1 MVTASAAMLEA
12 LQEAGVSYI
21 FANFGSDHPALIEAI
36 AEARS
41 LGRPIP
47 AVVTCPHEM
56 VAMTCAHGYAQ
67 LTGRAQAVVV
77 HVDCGT
83 QSLGGAV
90 HNAAKARIPV
100 FVFAGLSP
108 STQEGEATGSRNEF
122 IQWIQDVPDQRGIVR
137 QYMKYDNELRNAGN
151 VKQIV
156 HRSLQLAHSDPKGPV
171 YLVGARE
178 VMEAET
184 QSVAIDVGEWPPIA
198 PTPLA
203 EAAVASLVDA
213 FQRAARP
220 LIVTSYVGR
229 NPAAVTE
236 LVRFCG
242 RLGVGVLESV
252 PSYVNFPHNDPLYQ
266 GNHWNHP
273 FQNRALAEA
282 DFILVV
288 DSDVPWIP
296 TVSKPSDGASIAI
309 IDVDPLK
316 QSTPLWSIKAR
327 QCYRADAATA
337 FAQLNARLDRIEIDE
352 EAAERRRRHYAERH
366 RERKAELDRREAPS
380 GDVITPEYL
389 TACVRRQVGL
399 EAIVLNEGIT
409 NYPAICDHMAREL
422 PGTMFASGG
431 GSLGWTGGAAIGM
444 KLAAPGKTFVAL
456 TGDGS
461 YMFSAPSAV
470 HWMARRYRTPF
481 LQIIYNNRGWNAP
494 KFSAL
499 AVHPDGFASRA
510 KDLDLSFDP
519 PPDYSGIAA
528 AAGGA
533 YARVVKRPQD
543 VEAAVAEG
551 LRVVLEESAA
561 RCSTCGCR
569 ISDRYADPQ
578 RDPGLHRGRLLK
590 FRR

>member
-1 MVTASAAMLEA
+1 MYTASAAMLEA

-41 LGRPIP
+41 LGRSIP

-108 STQEGEATGSRNEF
+108 ATQEGEATGSRNEF

-137 QYMKYDNELRNAGN
+137 QYMKYDNELRHAGN

-184 QSVAIDVGEWPPIA
+184 QSVAIDVAEWPPIA

-203 EAAVASLVDA
+203 ETAVTSLVDA
-213 FQRAARP
+213 FQKAARP

-229 NPAAVTE
+229 NPAAVIE
-236 LVRFCG
+236 LVRFCS

-252 PSYVNFPHNDPLYQ
+252 PSYVNYPHNDPLYQ

-337 FAQLNARLDRIEIDE
+337 FAQFNARLDRIEIDE

-366 RERKAELDRREAPS
+366 RERKAELDRREEPS

-389 TACVRRQVGL
+389 TACVRRQVGF

-409 NYPAICDHMAREL
+409 NYPAICDHMARER

-499 AVHPDGFASRA
+499 AIHPDGFASRA

-519 PPDYSGIAA
+519 PPDYSAIAA

-533 YARVVKRPQD
+533 YARVVKRPQE

-551 LRVVLEESAA
+551 LRVVLEEQ
-561 RCSTCGCR
+561 RCAVLDVWLSH
-569 ISDRYADPQ
+569 
-578 RDPGLHRGRLLK
+578 L
-590 FRR
+590 

>member
-1 MVTASAAMLEA
+1 MVSASAAMLEA
-12 LQEAGVSYI
+12 LEEAGVSYI
-21 FANFGSDHPALIEAI
+21 FANFGSDHPALLESI

-41 LGRPIP
+41 SGRPIP
-47 AVVTCPHEM
+47 AIVTCPNEM
-56 VAMTCAHGYAQ
+56 VAMSCAHGYAQ

-90 HNAAKARIPV
+90 HNAARARIPM

-108 STQEGEATGSRNEF
+108 ATQQGEARGSRNEF
-122 IQWIQDVPDQRGIVR
+122 IHWIQDVSDQRGIVR
-137 QYMKYDNELRNAGN
+137 PYMKYDNELRNAGN
-151 VKQIV
+151 VKEIV
-156 HRSLQLAHSDPKGPV
+156 HRSLQIAHSDPKGPV

-184 QSVAIDVGEWPPIA
+184 GRVAMDAADWPPIA
-198 PTPLA
+198 PTPLP
-203 EAAVASLVDA
+203 EAAVTSLVDSI
-213 FQRAARP
+213 QKAARP
-220 LIVTSYVGR
+220 LIVTSSVGR

-236 LVRFCG
+236 LARFCG

-252 PSYVNFPHNDPLYQ
+252 PSYVNFSHNDPLYQ
-266 GNHWNHP
+266 GNQWNEP
-273 FQNRALAEA
+273 FQNRALKEA

-296 TVSKPSDGASIAI
+296 TVSKPSEGAAIAI

-316 QSTPLWSIKAR
+316 ESTPLWSIKAR
-327 QCYRADAATA
+327 HCYRADATIA
-337 FAQLNARLDRIEIDE
+337 FAQLNAQLDRVEIDK

-366 RERKAELDRREAPS
+366 EERKAELDRRQAPS
-380 GDVITPEYL
+380 GDVITPEFL
-389 TACVRRQVGL
+389 TACVRRRVGP

-409 NYPAICDHMAREL
+409 NYPAICNHMAREQ

-431 GSLGWTGGAAIGM
+431 GSLGWSGGAAIGM
-444 KLAAPGKTFVAL
+444 KLAAPEKTFVVMS
-456 TGDGS
+456 GDGS
-461 YMFSAPSAV
+461 YMFSQPSTV

-481 LQIIYNNRGWNAP
+481 LQVIYNNRGWKAP

-510 KDLDLSFDP
+510 EDLDLSFDP
-519 PPDYSGIAA
+519 PPDYSGVAA

-533 YARVVKRPQD
+533 FARVVKRPQD

-551 LRVVLEESAA
+551 LRVVLEES
-561 RCSTCGCR
+561 RCAVIDVWLSH
-569 ISDRYADPQ
+569 
-578 RDPGLHRGRLLK
+578 L
-590 FRR
+590 

>member
-12 LQEAGVSYI
+12 LQEAGVAYI

-41 LGRPIP
+41 LGRSIP
-47 AVVTCPHEM
+47 TVVTCPHEM

-108 STQEGEATGSRNEF
+108 ATQEGEATGSRNEF

-198 PTPLA
+198 PIPLA

-229 NPAAVTE
+229 NPAAVAE

-252 PSYVNFPHNDPLYQ
+252 PSYVNFPHNDPMYQ

-296 TVSKPSDGASIAI
+296 TVSKPSEGAAIAI

-327 QCYRADAATA
+327 QGYRADAATA
-337 FAQLNARLDRIEIDE
+337 FAQLNARLDRVEIGE
-352 EAAERRRRHYAERH
+352 EAAERRRQHYSERH
-366 RERKAELDRREAPS
+366 RERRADLDRREAPS
-380 GDVITPEYL
+380 DDVITPEYL

-399 EAIVLNEGIT
+399 EAIALNEGIT
-409 NYPAICDHMAREL
+409 NYPAICDHMAREV

-444 KLAAPGKTFVAL
+444 KLADPAKTFVAL

-494 KFSAL
+494 RFSAL
-499 AVHPDGFASRA
+499 AVHPNGFASRA

-533 YARVVKRPQD
+533 YARVVKHPQE

-551 LRVVLEESAA
+551 LRVVLEES
-561 RCSTCGCR
+561 RCAVLDVWLSH
-569 ISDRYADPQ
+569 
-578 RDPGLHRGRLLK
+578 L
-590 FRR
+590 

>member
-1 MVTASAAMLEA
+1 MYTASTAMLEA
-12 LQEAGVSYI
+12 LQEAGVSHI

-36 AEARS
+36 AEARA
-41 LGRPIP
+41 LKRPIP
-47 AVVTCPHEM
+47 AVVTCPNEM

-67 LTGRAQAVVV
+67 LTGRPQAVVV

-100 FVFAGLSP
+100 FVFAGMSP
-108 STQEGEATGSRNEF
+108 VSQEGEARGSRNEF
-122 IQWIQDVPDQRGIVR
+122 IHWLQDVHDQRGIVR
-137 QYMKYDNELRNAGN
+137 QYMKYDNEIRSAHN

-156 HRSLQLAHSDPKGPV
+156 HRSLQIARSDPKGPV

-178 VMEAET
+178 VMEEET
-184 QSVAIDVGEWPPIA
+184 ERVAVDLAEWPPIE

-213 FQRAARP
+213 VQKAQRP
-220 LIVTSYVGR
+220 LVVTSFLGR
-229 NPAAVTE
+229 NSAAVTE

-242 RLGVGVLESV
+242 RLGVGVLESA
-252 PSYVNFPHNDPLYQ
+252 PNSVNYPHGDELYQ
-266 GNHWNHP
+266 GNHWSQP

-282 DFILVV
+282 DLVLVV

-296 TVSKPSDGASIAI
+296 SVSKPSDKAAIAI

-316 QSTPLWSIKAR
+316 QSTPLWYIKAR
-327 QCYRADAATA
+327 QCHRADAATA
-337 FAQLNARLDRIEIDE
+337 FAQLNARLDRVEIDE
-352 EAAERRRRHYAERH
+352 AAAERRRRHYAERH
-366 RERKAELDRREAPS
+366 GERKAELARLEAS
-380 GDVITPEYL
+380 SAEIITPEYL
-389 TACVRRQVGL
+389 TGCVRRQVGL
-399 EAIVLNEGIT
+399 DAIVLSEGIT
-409 NYPAICDHMAREL
+409 NHHVIWDHMAREK
-422 PGTMFASGG
+422 PGTMFTSGG
-431 GSLGWTGGAAIGM
+431 SSLGWTGGAAIGM
-444 KLAAPGKTFVAL
+444 KLANPDKTVVAL

-481 LQIIYNNRGWNAP
+481 LQIIYNNRGWKAP
-494 KFSAL
+494 KFSTL

-510 KDLDLSFDP
+510 GDLDLSFDP

-533 YARVVKRPQD
+533 FARVVKRPED
-543 VEAAVAEG
+543 VEAGVAEG
-551 LRVVLEESAA
+551 LRVVREEQ
-561 RCSTCGCR
+561 RCAVL
-569 ISDRYADPQ
+569 DVWLAH
-578 RDPGLHRGRLLK
+578 L
-590 FRR
+590 

>member
-47 AVVTCPHEM
+47 AVVTCPNEM

-90 HNAAKARIPV
+90 HNAAKARIPA

-122 IQWIQDVPDQRGIVR
+122 IQWIQDVSDQRGIVR
-137 QYMKYDNELRNAGN
+137 PYMKYDNELRNARN

-178 VMEAET
+178 VMEEET
-184 QSVAIDVGEWPPIA
+184 QSVAIDVADWPPIA
-198 PTPLA
+198 PTPLP

-213 FQRAARP
+213 VQRAARP

-242 RLGVGVLESV
+242 RLGAGVLESV
-252 PSYVNFPHNDPLYQ
+252 PSTVNYPHSDPLYQ
-266 GNHWNHP
+266 GNQWNHP

-296 TVSKPSDGASIAI
+296 TVSKPSEGAAIAI

-337 FAQLNARLDRIEIDE
+337 FAQLNARLDRVAIDE
-352 EAAERRRRHYAERH
+352 EAVERRRRHYAERH
-366 RERKAELDRREAPS
+366 RERKAELARLEAPS

-389 TACVRRQVGL
+389 TACVRGQVGL

-431 GSLGWTGGAAIGM
+431 GSLGWSGGAAIGM
-444 KLAAPGKTFVAL
+444 KLAAPERTFVVMS
-456 TGDGS
+456 GDGS
-461 YMFSAPSAV
+461 YMFSQPSTV

-481 LQIIYNNRGWNAP
+481 LQIIYNNRGWKAP

-499 AVHPDGFASRA
+499 AIHPDGFASRA
-510 KDLDLSFDP
+510 EDLDLSFDP
-519 PPDYSGIAA
+519 PPDYSGVAA

-533 YARVVKRPQD
+533 FARVVKRAQD

-551 LRVVLEESAA
+551 LRVVLEER
-561 RCSTCGCR
+561 RCAVLDVWLSH
-569 ISDRYADPQ
+569 
-578 RDPGLHRGRLLK
+578 L
-590 FRR
+590 

>member
-1 MVTASAAMLEA
+1 MYTASAAMLEA

-41 LGRPIP
+41 LGRPTP
-47 AVVTCPHEM
+47 AIVTCPNEM

-137 QYMKYDNELRNAGN
+137 QYMKYDNELRNARN

-178 VMEAET
+178 VMEAE
-184 QSVAIDVGEWPPIA
+184 SERVAMDVAEWPPIA
-198 PTPLA
+198 PAALG
-203 EAAVASLVDA
+203 EAAAASLIDA
-213 FQRAARP
+213 IQRAARP

-229 NPAAVTE
+229 NPVAVDE
-236 LVRFCG
+236 LIRFCG
-242 RLGVGVLESV
+242 QLGVGVLESV
-252 PSYVNFPHNDPLYQ
+252 PSAVNYPHNDAMYQ
-266 GNHWNHP
+266 GNQWNHP

-296 TVSKPSDGASIAI
+296 TVSKPSDWAAIAI

-327 QCYRADAATA
+327 QVHRADAATA
-337 FAQLNARLDRIEIDE
+337 FAQLNARLDRIEIDG
-352 EAAERRRRHYAERH
+352 EAAERRRRHYSERH
-366 RERKAELDRREAPS
+366 RERKAELDRLESPD

-409 NYPAICDHMAREL
+409 NYPAICDHMAREK

-444 KLAAPGKTFVAL
+444 KLAEPHKTFVAL

-461 YMFSAPSAV
+461 YMFSQPSTV

-481 LQIIYNNRGWNAP
+481 LQIIYNNRGWKAP

-510 KDLDLSFDP
+510 EDLDLSFDP

-533 YARVVKRPQD
+533 FARAVKHPQD
-543 VEAAVAEG
+543 VEAAIAEG
-551 LRVVLEESAA
+551 LRVVIEEQ
-561 RCSTCGCR
+561 RCAVLDVWLSH
-569 ISDRYADPQ
+569 
-578 RDPGLHRGRLLK
+578 L
-590 FRR
+590 

>member
-1 MVTASAAMLEA
+1 MYTASTAMLEA

-21 FANFGSDHPALIEAI
+21 FANFGSDHPALVEAI
-36 AEARS
+36 AEARA

-47 AVVTCPHEM
+47 AVVTCPNEM
-56 VAMTCAHGYAQ
+56 VAMSCAHGYAQ

-83 QSLGGAV
+83 LSLGGAV
-90 HNAAKARIPV
+90 HNAAKARVPV

-108 STQEGEATGSRNEF
+108 FTQEGEARGSRNEF
-122 IQWIQDVPDQRGIVR
+122 IQWIQDVYDQRGIVR
-137 QYMKYDNELRNAGN
+137 QYMKYDNELRTARN

-156 HRSLQLAHSDPKGPV
+156 HRSLQFAHSDPKGPV
-171 YLVGARE
+171 YIVGARE
-178 VMEAET
+178 VMEEET
-184 QSVAIDVGEWPPIA
+184 ETVAIDGADWPPIA

-203 EAAVASLVDA
+203 DAAVADLVDA
-213 FQRAARP
+213 IEKAARP
-220 LIVTSYVGR
+220 LIVTSYLGR
-229 NPAAVTE
+229 NQSAVTE

-252 PSYVNFPHNDPLYQ
+252 PSTVNFPHNDPLYQ

-282 DFILVV
+282 DLILVI

-296 TVSKPSDGASIAI
+296 TVSRPNDTAAIAI

-316 QSTPLWSIKAR
+316 QSTPLWYIKAR

-337 FAQLNARLDRIEIDE
+337 LAQFNARLDRVGIDE
-352 EAAERRRRHYAERH
+352 KAAGRRRRHYARRH
-366 RERKAELDRREAPS
+366 RERKADLARLEPPGGE
-380 GDVITPEYL
+380 VVTPEYL

-399 EAIVLNEGIT
+399 DAIVVNEGIT
-409 NYPAICDHMAREL
+409 NNHVICDHMAREK
-422 PGTMFASGG
+422 PGTMFGIG
-431 GSLGWTGGAAIGM
+431 HGSLGWSGGAAIGM
-444 KLAAPGKTFVAL
+444 KLAAPEKTLVVMS
-456 TGDGS
+456 GDGS
-461 YMFSAPSAV
+461 YMFSQPSTV

-481 LQIIYNNRGWNAP
+481 LQIIFNNRGWKAP
-494 KFSAL
+494 KFSTL

-510 KDLDLSFDP
+510 GDLDLSFDP

-533 YARVVKRPQD
+533 FARVIKRPEE
-543 VEAAVAEG
+543 VEAGVAEG
-551 LRVVLEESAA
+551 LRAVLDEQ
-561 RCSTCGCR
+561 RCAVL
-569 ISDRYADPQ
+569 DVWLAH
-578 RDPGLHRGRLLK
+578 L
-590 FRR
+590 

>member
-1 MVTASAAMLEA
+1 MYTASAAMLEA

-184 QSVAIDVGEWPPIA
+184 QSVAIDLADWPPIA

-203 EAAVASLVDA
+203 EAAVASLVESVQKA
-213 FQRAARP
+213 TKP
-220 LIVTSYVGR
+220 LIVTSYLGR

-236 LVRFCG
+236 LVGFCG

-252 PSYVNFPHNDPLYQ
+252 PSYTNFPHNDPLYQ
-266 GNHWNHP
+266 GNQWNHP

-296 TVSKPSDGASIAI
+296 TVSKPSDGAAIAM

-352 EAAERRRRHYAERH
+352 EAADRRRRHYGERH
-366 RERKAELDRREAPS
+366 RERKAKLDRLEAPN
-380 GDVITPEYL
+380 GDVITSEYL
-389 TACVRRQVGL
+389 TACVRREVGP

-409 NYPAICDHMAREL
+409 NYPAICDHMAREH

-481 LQIIYNNRGWNAP
+481 LQIVYNNRGWNAP
-494 KFSAL
+494 RFSAL

-533 YARVVKRPQD
+533 FARIVKRPQD
-543 VEAAVAEG
+543 VEAAIAEG
-551 LRVVLEESAA
+551 LRVVLEEQ
-561 RCSTCGCR
+561 RCAVLDVWLSH
-569 ISDRYADPQ
+569 
-578 RDPGLHRGRLLK
+578 L
-590 FRR
+590 

>member
-1 MVTASAAMLEA
+1 MHTASAAMLEA

-47 AVVTCPHEM
+47 AVITCPHEM

-108 STQEGEATGSRNEF
+108 STQDGEAIGSRNEF

-184 QSVAIDVGEWPPIA
+184 RSVAIDVADWPPIA

-252 PSYVNFPHNDPLYQ
+252 PSTVNYPHNDPLYQ
-266 GNHWNHP
+266 GNQWNHP

-337 FAQLNARLDRIEIDE
+337 FAQFNARLDRIEIDE
-352 EAAERRRRHYAERH
+352 ETAERRRRHYAERH

-380 GDVITPEYL
+380 SDVITPEYL
-389 TACVRRQVGL
+389 TACVRRQVGF
-399 EAIVLNEGIT
+399 EAIILNEGIT
-409 NYPAICDHMAREL
+409 NYPAICDHMAREH

-551 LRVVLEESAA
+551 LRVVLEES
-561 RCSTCGCR
+561 RCAVLDVWLSH
-569 ISDRYADPQ
+569 
-578 RDPGLHRGRLLK
+578 L
-590 FRR
+590 

>member
-1 MVTASAAMLEA
+1 MYTASAAMLEA

-41 LGRPIP
+41 LGLPIP
-47 AVVTCPHEM
+47 SVITCPNEM
-56 VAMTCAHGYAQ
+56 VAMSCAHGYAQ

-108 STQEGEATGSRNEF
+108 ATQEGEARGSRNEF

-178 VMEAET
+178 VMEAQTEP
-184 QSVAIDVGEWPPIA
+184 VAIGVADWPPIA
-198 PTPLA
+198 PTPLS

-213 FQRAARP
+213 LQNAARP

-252 PSYVNFPHNDPLYQ
+252 PSYVNYPHGDPLYQ
-266 GNHWNHP
+266 GNQWNHP

-282 DFILVV
+282 DFVLVI

-296 TVSKPSDGASIAI
+296 TVSKPSDGAAIAI

-316 QSTPLWSIKAR
+316 QSTPLWCIKAR

-337 FAQLNARLDRIEIDE
+337 LAQLNARLDHIEIDE
-352 EAAERRRRHYAERH
+352 EAAERRCLHYAERH
-366 RERKAELDRREAPS
+366 RERKAELVRLEAPS

-389 TACVRRQVGL
+389 TACVRRQVEL

-444 KLAAPGKTFVAL
+444 KLAAPDKILVAL

-461 YMFSAPSAV
+461 YMFSSPSVV

-481 LQIIYNNRGWNAP
+481 LQIVYNNRGWKAP

-499 AVHPDGFASRA
+499 AVHPDGFAARA
-510 KDLDLSFDP
+510 EDLGLSFDP
-519 PPDYSGIAA
+519 PPDYSGVAA

-533 YARVVKRPQD
+533 FARIVKRPQD
-543 VEAAVAEG
+543 VEAAIAEG
-551 LRVVLEESAA
+551 LRAVIEES
-561 RCSTCGCR
+561 RCAVLDVWLSH
-569 ISDRYADPQ
+569 
-578 RDPGLHRGRLLK
+578 L
-590 FRR
+590 

>member
-1 MVTASAAMLEA
+1 MYTAGTAMLEA
-12 LQEAGVSYI
+12 LQEAGVAYI
-21 FANFGSDHPALIEAI
+21 FANFGSDHPALLEAI
-36 AEARS
+36 AEARA

-47 AVVTCPHEM
+47 AVVTSPNEM

-83 QSLGGAV
+83 QALGGAV
-90 HNAAKARIPV
+90 HNAAKARVPV

-108 STQEGEATGSRNEF
+108 STQEGEARGSRNEF
-122 IQWIQDVPDQRGIVR
+122 IQWIQDVSDQRGIVR
-137 QYMKYDNELRNAGN
+137 PYMKYDNELRSARN

-156 HRSLQLAHSDPKGPV
+156 HRSLQIAQSDPKGPV
-171 YLVGARE
+171 YIVGARE
-178 VMEAET
+178 VMEEET
-184 QSVAIDVGEWPPIA
+184 EAVAIDAADWPPIA
-198 PTPLA
+198 PAPLPD
-203 EAAVASLVDA
+203 AAVADLIEAVQKA
-213 FQRAARP
+213 RRP
-220 LIVTSYVGR
+220 LIVTSYLGR
-229 NPAAVTE
+229 NPAALTE
-236 LVRFCG
+236 LVRFCR

-252 PSYVNFPHNDPLYQ
+252 PSYVNYPHNDPLYQ
-266 GNHWNHP
+266 GNQWNHP
-273 FQNRALAEA
+273 FQNRALGEA

-296 TVSKPSDGASIAI
+296 TVSKPSEKAAIAI

-316 QSTPLWSIKAR
+316 QSTPLWYIKAR

-337 FAQLNARLDRIEIDE
+337 LAQLNAALDRAAIDE
-352 EAAERRRRHYAERH
+352 RAAERRRRHYAERH
-366 RERKAELDRREAPS
+366 RERAAELARLEAP
-380 GDVITPEYL
+380 GGEVITPEYL

-399 EAIVLNEGIT
+399 DAVVINEGIT
-409 NYPAICDHMAREL
+409 NYPAICDHMAREK

-444 KLAAPGKTFVAL
+444 KLAAPDKTFVVM

-461 YMFSAPSAV
+461 YMFSTPSTV

-481 LQIIYNNRGWNAP
+481 LSVIFNNRGWKAP

-519 PPDYSGIAA
+519 APDYSGIAA

-533 YARVVKRPQD
+533 FARVIKRPED
-543 VEAAVAEG
+543 VEAGVAEG
-551 LRVVLEESAA
+551 LRAVLDEQ
-561 RCSTCGCR
+561 RCAVL
-569 ISDRYADPQ
+569 DVWLAH
-578 RDPGLHRGRLLK
+578 L
-590 FRR
+590 

>member
-1 MVTASAAMLEA
+1 MYTASAAMLEA
-12 LQEAGVSYI
+12 LQEAGVSTI

-41 LGRPIP
+41 SGRPIP
-47 AVVTCPHEM
+47 AIVTCPNEM

-90 HNAAKARIPV
+90 HNAAKARVPV

-108 STQEGEATGSRNEF
+108 ATQEGEAKGSRNEF

-137 QYMKYDNELRNAGN
+137 HYMKYDNELRSPHN

-156 HRSLQLAHSDPKGPV
+156 HRSLQIAHSDPRGPV

-184 QSVAIDVGEWPPIA
+184 GRVAIDPAGWAPIA
-198 PTPLA
+198 AAPLP
-203 EAAVASLVDA
+203 EAAVEGLVDSIQKA
-213 FQRAARP
+213 ERP
-220 LIVTSYVGR
+220 LIVTSYLGR

-242 RLGVGVLESV
+242 RLGAGVLESV
-252 PSYVNFPHNDPLYQ
+252 PAYVNFPHNDPLYQ
-266 GNHWNHP
+266 GSHWNHP
-273 FQNRALAEA
+273 FQNRSLKEA

-296 TVSKPSDGASIAI
+296 TVSRPSEKAEIAI

-316 QSTPLWSIKAR
+316 ESTPLWSIGAR

-337 FAQLNARLDRIEIDE
+337 FAQLNARLDRIDIDE
-352 EAAERRRRHYAERH
+352 AAAARRRRHYAKRSEAR
-366 RERKAELDRREAPS
+366 RAELARLEAPKA
-380 GDVITPEYL
+380 DVITPEYL
-389 TACVRRQVGL
+389 TACVRRAVGPD
-399 EAIVLNEGIT
+399 AIALNEGIT
-409 NYPAICDHMAREL
+409 NYPAISDHMAREK

-444 KLAAPGKTFVAL
+444 KLAAPDKTIVAL

-461 YMFSAPSAV
+461 YMFSQPSTV

-481 LQIIYNNRGWNAP
+481 LQIVYNNRGWKAP
-494 KFSAL
+494 RFSAL
-499 AVHPDGFASRA
+499 AVHPGGFASRA
-510 KDLDLSFDP
+510 RDLDLSFDP

-533 YARVVKRPQD
+533 FARIVKRAED
-543 VEAAVAEG
+543 VEAAIADG
-551 LRVVLEESAA
+551 LRAVIEESRSAVLDVWL
-561 RCSTCGCR
+561 
-569 ISDRYADPQ
+569 SDP
-578 RDPGLHRGRLLK
+578 
-590 FRR
+590 

>member
-1 MVTASAAMLEA
+1 MYTASAAMLEA
-12 LQEAGVSYI
+12 LQEAGVYYI

-47 AVVTCPHEM
+47 AIVTCPNEM

-83 QSLGGAV
+83 QALGGAV

-108 STQEGEATGSRNEF
+108 ATQEGEATGSRNEF
-122 IQWIQDVPDQRGIVR
+122 IQWIQDVSDQRGIVR
-137 QYMKYDNELRNAGN
+137 PYMKYDNELRNSGN

-178 VMEAET
+178 VMEEEAER
-184 QSVAIDVGEWPPIA
+184 VAIDVADWPPIA
-198 PTPLA
+198 PIALP
-203 EAAVASLVDA
+203 EAAVASLIDA
-213 FQRAARP
+213 VQKAARP
-220 LIVTSYVGR
+220 LIVTSYVGC

-252 PSYVNFPHNDPLYQ
+252 PSYVNYPHGNPLYQ

-296 TVSKPSDGASIAI
+296 SVSKPSDGVSIAI

-327 QCYRADAATA
+327 RCYRADAATA
-337 FAQLNARLDRIEIDE
+337 FAQLNAHLDSVEIDE
-352 EAAERRRRHYAERH
+352 EAADRRRDHYARRH
-366 RERKAELDRREAPS
+366 RERKAELARLEAPS
-380 GDVITPEYL
+380 DEVITPEYV

-409 NYPAICDHMAREL
+409 NYPAICDHMAREH

-431 GSLGWTGGAAIGM
+431 GSLGWSGGAAIGM
-444 KLAAPGKTFVAL
+444 KLAAPEKTFVVMS
-456 TGDGS
+456 GDGS
-461 YMFSAPSAV
+461 YMFSQPSTV

-481 LQIIYNNRGWNAP
+481 LQIIFNNRGWKAP

-499 AVHPDGFASRA
+499 AIHPDGFASRA
-510 KDLDLSFDP
+510 EDLDLSFDP
-519 PPDYSGIAA
+519 PPDYSGVAA

-533 YARVVKRPQD
+533 FARVVKRPQD

-551 LRVVLEESAA
+551 LKVTLEER
-561 RCSTCGCR
+561 RCAVLDVWLSH
-569 ISDRYADPQ
+569 
-578 RDPGLHRGRLLK
+578 L
-590 FRR
+590 

>member
-1 MVTASAAMLEA
+1 MYTASAAMLEA
-12 LQEAGVSYI
+12 LQEAGISYI

-41 LGRPIP
+41 LGRSIP
-47 AVVTCPHEM
+47 AVVTCPNEM

-108 STQEGEATGSRNEF
+108 ATQEGEATGSRNEF

-137 QYMKYDNELRNAGN
+137 QYMKYDNELRNARN

-184 QSVAIDVGEWPPIA
+184 ASVAIDVAEWPPLA
-198 PTPLA
+198 PAPLA

-213 FQRAARP
+213 VQKAARP

-236 LVRFCG
+236 LVRFCS
-242 RLGVGVLESV
+242 RLGAGVLESV
-252 PSYVNFPHNDPLYQ
+252 PSYVNYPHNDPLYQ
-266 GNHWNHP
+266 GNQWNHP
-273 FQNRALAEA
+273 FQNSALAEA

-296 TVSKPSDGASIAI
+296 TVSKPSNGASIAI
-309 IDVDPLK
+309 LDVDPLK

-327 QCYRADAATA
+327 QCYQADAATA
-337 FAQLNARLDRIEIDE
+337 FAQLNARLDRVEIDE

-366 RERKAELDRREAPS
+366 RKRKAGIDRLEASS

-389 TACVRRQVGL
+389 TACVRSHVGL

-409 NYPAICDHMAREL
+409 NYPAICDHMAREH

-431 GSLGWTGGAAIGM
+431 GSLGWSGGAAIGM

-481 LQIIYNNRGWNAP
+481 LQIIYNNRGWKAP

-499 AVHPDGFASRA
+499 AIHPDGFASRA
-510 KDLDLSFDP
+510 EDLDLSFDP
-519 PPDYSGIAA
+519 PPDYSGVAA

-533 YARVVKRPQD
+533 FARIVKRPQD

-551 LRVVLEESAA
+551 LRVVLEEE
-561 RCSTCGCR
+561 RCAVL
-569 ISDRYADPQ
+569 DVWLAH
-578 RDPGLHRGRLLK
+578 L
-590 FRR
+590 

>member
-1 MVTASAAMLEA
+1 MYSASAAMLEA
-12 LQEAGVSYI
+12 LQEAGVSCI

-36 AEARS
+36 AEARAS
-41 LGRPIP
+41 GRAIP
-47 AVVTCPHEM
+47 AIVTCPNEM

-90 HNAAKARIPV
+90 HNAAKARVPV

-108 STQEGEATGSRNEF
+108 ATQEGEATGSRNEF

-137 QYMKYDNELRNAGN
+137 QYMKYDSELRSPHN

-156 HRSLQLAHSDPKGPV
+156 HRSLQIAHSDPRGPV

-178 VMEAET
+178 IMEAEARR
-184 QSVAIDVGEWPPIA
+184 VAMDSADWPPIA
-198 PTPLA
+198 PAPLA
-203 EAAVASLVDA
+203 EAAVASLADA
-213 FQRAARP
+213 MQKAARP

-236 LVRFCG
+236 LIRLCG

-273 FQNRALAEA
+273 FQNRALKDA
-282 DFILVV
+282 DFVLVV

-296 TVSKPSDGASIAI
+296 TVNKPSDGAAIAI

-316 QSTPLWSIKAR
+316 ESTPLWSIKAR
-327 QCYRADAATA
+327 RCYRADAATT
-337 FAQLNARLDRIEIDE
+337 FAQLNARLDSVGIDD
-352 EAAERRRRHYAERH
+352 EAAARRRRHYAAQH
-366 RERKAELDRREAPS
+366 QERKAALDRLESP
-380 GDVITPEYL
+380 GGEIITPEFL
-389 TACVRRQVGL
+389 TACVRNQVGP

-409 NYPAICDHMAREL
+409 NYPAICDHMARER

-431 GSLGWTGGAAIGM
+431 GSLGWSGGAAIGM
-444 KLAAPGKTFVAL
+444 KLAAPEKTFVVMS
-456 TGDGS
+456 GDGS
-461 YMFSAPSAV
+461 YMFSQPSTV

-510 KDLDLSFDP
+510 GDLDLSFDP
-519 PPDYSGIAA
+519 TPDYAGVAA

-533 YARVVKRPQD
+533 FARAVKRPQD
-543 VEAAVAEG
+543 VEAAIAEG
-551 LRVVLEESAA
+551 LRVVLEEQ
-561 RCSTCGCR
+561 RCAVIDVWLSH
-569 ISDRYADPQ
+569 
-578 RDPGLHRGRLLK
+578 L
-590 FRR
+590 

>member
-1 MVTASAAMLEA
+1 MYTASAAMLEA

-47 AVVTCPHEM
+47 AIVTCPNEM

-67 LTGRAQAVVV
+67 LTGRGQAVVV

-137 QYMKYDNELRNAGN
+137 QYMKYDNELRHARN

-171 YLVGARE
+171 YLVGVRE
-178 VMEAET
+178 VMEAE
-184 QSVAIDVGEWPPIA
+184 SERVAIDVADWPPIA
-198 PTPLA
+198 PVALG
-203 EAAVASLVDA
+203 EAAVASLIDA
-213 FQRAARP
+213 IQRAARP

-229 NPAAVTE
+229 NPVAVID
-236 LVRFCG
+236 LIHFCG

-252 PSYVNFPHNDPLYQ
+252 PSAVNYPHNDPMYQ

-296 TVSKPSDGASIAI
+296 TVSKPSDGASITI

-337 FAQLNARLDRIEIDE
+337 FAQLNARLDRTEIDE
-352 EAAERRRRHYAERH
+352 EAAERRRRHYSARH
-366 RERKAELDRREAPS
+366 RERKAELDRLESPD

-409 NYPAICDHMAREL
+409 NYPAICDHMAREK

-461 YMFSAPSAV
+461 YMFSQPSTV

-481 LQIIYNNRGWNAP
+481 LQIIYNNRGWKAP

-499 AVHPDGFASRA
+499 AVHPDGYASRA
-510 KDLDLSFDP
+510 EDLDLSFDP

-533 YARVVKRPQD
+533 YARVVKHPHD

-551 LRVVLEESAA
+551 LRVMLEES
-561 RCSTCGCR
+561 RCAVLDVWLSH
-569 ISDRYADPQ
+569 
-578 RDPGLHRGRLLK
+578 L
-590 FRR
+590 

>member
-1 MVTASAAMLEA
+1 MYSASAAMLEA
-12 LQEAGVSYI
+12 LQEAGVSCI

-41 LGRPIP
+41 SGRPIP
-47 AVVTCPHEM
+47 AIVTCPNEM

-83 QSLGGAV
+83 QALGGAV
-90 HNAAKARIPV
+90 HNAAKARVPV

-108 STQEGEATGSRNEF
+108 ATQEGEATGSRNEF

-137 QYMKYDNELRNAGN
+137 QYMKYDNELRSPHN

-156 HRSLQLAHSDPKGPV
+156 HRSLQFAHSDPKGPV

-178 VMEAET
+178 IMEAEAKR
-184 QSVAIDVGEWPPIA
+184 VAMDIADWPPIA
-198 PTPLA
+198 PAPLA

-213 FQRAARP
+213 MQKAARP

-273 FQNRALAEA
+273 FQNPALKEA
-282 DFILVV
+282 DFVLVV

-296 TVSKPSDGASIAI
+296 TVNKPGDGAAIAI

-316 QSTPLWSIKAR
+316 ESTPLWSIKAR
-327 QCYRADAATA
+327 RCYRADAATA
-337 FAQLNARLDRIEIDE
+337 FAQLNARLDSVEIDE
-352 EAAERRRRHYAERH
+352 EAAERRRRHYAARH
-366 RERKAELDRREAPS
+366 QERKAALDRLEAPG
-380 GDVITPEYL
+380 GDVITPEFL
-389 TACVRRQVGL
+389 TACVRNQVGP
-399 EAIVLNEGIT
+399 EAVVLNEGIT
-409 NYPAICDHMAREL
+409 NYPAICDHMARER

-431 GSLGWTGGAAIGM
+431 GSLGWSGGAAIGM
-444 KLAAPGKTFVAL
+444 KLAAPEKTFVVMS
-456 TGDGS
+456 GDGS
-461 YMFSAPSAV
+461 YMFSQPSTV

-481 LQIIYNNRGWNAP
+481 LQIVYNNRGWKAP

-510 KDLDLSFDP
+510 EDLDLSFDP
-519 PPDYSGIAA
+519 PPDYSGVAA

-533 YARVVKRPQD
+533 FARVVKRPQD
-543 VEAAVAEG
+543 VEAAIAEG
-551 LRVVLEESAA
+551 LRVVLEEQ
-561 RCSTCGCR
+561 RCAVIDVWLSH
-569 ISDRYADPQ
+569 
-578 RDPGLHRGRLLK
+578 L
-590 FRR
+590 

>member
-1 MVTASAAMLEA
+1 MYTASAAMLEA

-108 STQEGEATGSRNEF
+108 STQEGEAIGSRNEF

-137 QYMKYDNELRNAGN
+137 QYMKYDNELRNARN

-184 QSVAIDVGEWPPIA
+184 QSVAIDVADWPPIA
-198 PTPLA
+198 PTPLT

-213 FQRAARP
+213 VQKVEKP

-236 LVRFCG
+236 LVRFCR

-252 PSYVNFPHNDPLYQ
+252 PSYVNYPHNDPLYQ
-266 GNHWNHP
+266 GNQWNHP

-282 DFILVV
+282 DFVLVV

-296 TVSKPSDGASIAI
+296 TVSKPSDGAAIAI

-337 FAQLNARLDRIEIDE
+337 FAQFNARLDRIEIDE

-366 RERKAELDRREAPS
+366 RERKAKLDRLEAPS

-389 TACVRRQVGL
+389 TACVRRQVGF

-409 NYPAICDHMAREL
+409 NYPAICDHMARER

-481 LQIIYNNRGWNAP
+481 LQVIYNNRGWNAP

-499 AVHPDGFASRA
+499 AIHPDGFASRA
-510 KDLDLSFDP
+510 EDLDLSFDP

-533 YARVVKRPQD
+533 YARVVKRSQD

-551 LRVVLEESAA
+551 LRVVLEEQ
-561 RCSTCGCR
+561 RCAVLDVWLSH
-569 ISDRYADPQ
+569 
-578 RDPGLHRGRLLK
+578 L
-590 FRR
+590 

>member
-41 LGRPIP
+41 LGRSIP
-47 AVVTCPHEM
+47 AIITCPHEM

-90 HNAAKARIPV
+90 HNAAKARVPV

-122 IQWIQDVPDQRGIVR
+122 IQWIQDVHDQRGIVR
-137 QYMKYDNELRNAGN
+137 QYMKYDNELRNARN

-171 YLVGARE
+171 YLVGSRE

-203 EAAVASLVDA
+203 EAAVASLIDA
-213 FQRAARP
+213 VQKAARP

-236 LVRFCG
+236 LVRFCT
-242 RLGVGVLESV
+242 RLGVAVLESV
-252 PSYVNFPHNDPLYQ
+252 PSYVNYPCNDPLYQ
-266 GNHWNHP
+266 GNQWNHP
-273 FQNRALAEA
+273 FQNRALADA

-296 TVSKPSDGASIAI
+296 TVSKPSDGTAIAI

-337 FAQLNARLDRIEIDE
+337 FAQLNAHLDRVEIDE
-352 EAAERRRRHYAERH
+352 EAAEGRCHHYAERH

-380 GDVITPEYL
+380 DDVITPEYL
-389 TACVRRQVGL
+389 TACVRRQVGF

-409 NYPAICDHMAREL
+409 NYPAICDHMARER

-499 AVHPDGFASRA
+499 AIHPDGFASRA
-510 KDLDLSFDP
+510 GDLDLSFDP
-519 PPDYSGIAA
+519 PPDYSGVAA

-533 YARVVKRPQD
+533 YARVVKRPQE

-551 LRVVLEESAA
+551 LRMVLEEE
-561 RCSTCGCR
+561 RCAVLDVWLSH
-569 ISDRYADPQ
+569 
-578 RDPGLHRGRLLK
+578 L
-590 FRR
+590 